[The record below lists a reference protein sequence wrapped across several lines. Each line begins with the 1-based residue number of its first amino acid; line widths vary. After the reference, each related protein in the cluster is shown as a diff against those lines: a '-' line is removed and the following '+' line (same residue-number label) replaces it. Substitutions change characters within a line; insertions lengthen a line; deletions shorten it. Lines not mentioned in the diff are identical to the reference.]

1 LSAVQKQFS
10 IGKMTALVCATFM
23 LPIAILCFFVV
34 SNVNEFI
41 HFARWETY
49 GIAYQRPLEDLLRNV
64 QDYQIAGECADQNR
78 NARLQTA
85 GVRIEKAITA
95 LQQVD
100 ARLGANLQ
108 FTDEG
113 LGKRGRMYC
122 RVDDLRN
129 EWQNLSSAA
138 QNSTVEGKLPQD
150 VQDQYTRL
158 VATIRTMI
166 THAGDTSNLILDPD
180 LDSYYLMD
188 VTLLALPQTQD
199 RLAQIV
205 SLGLEILS
213 RGELTRKDQTK
224 LEVYAALLEE
234 ADLNRIIASA
244 QTSLNEDSNFYG
256 RSATLQE
263 RLPVALAAYE
273 NSTHDFISLIRQTA
287 DPNGRHI
294 EPEAFEATGLKAR
307 ADSFDL
313 WNVAAEE
320 LDLLLAAR
328 IASYT
333 NRRTVSLGLA
343 GLAVLLAVA
352 LAYFAIRH
360 AKDAAESASRS
371 KSEFLANTSH
381 EIRTPLNSIL
391 GFTELLRRG
400 DRFSGQ
406 DRAHLDAISSSGRH
420 LLSLINDILD
430 LSKIEAGRFEFERIR
445 CSPHQIISEVL
456 STLRVPAQERGHSLE
471 CRWASGVPETILTD
485 PARLRQVLTNLV
497 GNAIKFTERGR
508 IKVVATVA
516 PDSPEPRFL
525 IEVHDTGIGI
535 PADRIDAIFSPFEQ
549 ADNSITRRFGGTGLG
564 LAISRRIV
572 DGLGGELTVESEP
585 GRGSVFRVTLS
596 TGPLENVRILD
607 SPPTEAL
614 KSASASNSTPA
625 IRLSS
630 ARILLVEDGP
640 SNRQLIGLVLQQAGA
655 EVTFAENGQEGLDV
669 AGSRAFDLILMD
681 MQMPV
686 LDGYTAAKRLRERGC
701 HLPIIA
707 LTAHAM
713 RGDKEKCLAA
723 GCTGYLSKPIDMD
736 ELVQTVAAALRE
748 AVAKDE
754 SSRHEA
760 NDPWVAE
767 RVSTGSLPAITS
779 TLPTNDPEFARI
791 TEIFIDTLHSRF
803 AEMQAAYENADLKQL
818 AELAH
823 WLKGTGGTVGF
834 NCFTEPARRL
844 ELLAKQDQT
853 EHIDEVVRELGTLIQ
868 RITVSVKRHETDRH
882 PATEELACPKKR

>member
-1 LSAVQKQFS
+1 
-10 IGKMTALVCATFM
+10 MTALVCGTFM

-34 SNVNEFI
+34 ANVNEFI

-49 GIAYQRPLEDLLRNV
+49 GIAYQRPLEELLRNV
-64 QDYQIAGECADQNR
+64 QDHQIAAQCTDQDR
-78 NARLQTA
+78 NARLQTTGA
-85 GVRIEKAITA
+85 RIEQAMNA
-95 LQQVD
+95 LRQVD
-100 ARLGANLQ
+100 VRLGADLQ

-113 LGKRGRMYC
+113 LGKRGRINC
-122 RVDDLRN
+122 RVDDLRV
-129 EWQNLSSAA
+129 EWQNLDSAVPIA
-138 QNSTVEGKLPQD
+138 TVDDKLPQD
-150 VQDQYTRL
+150 IQDQYTKL

-199 RLAQIV
+199 RIAQIV

-213 RGELTRKDQTK
+213 RGELTQKEQTK

-234 ADLNRIIASA
+234 ADLNRVIASS
-244 QTSLNEDSNFYG
+244 QTSLNEDPNFYG

-273 NSTHDFISLIRQTA
+273 NSTRDFIRLIRQAA
-287 DPNGRHI
+287 DPIGRRVA
-294 EPEAFEATGLKAR
+294 PEAFEATGLRAR
-307 ADSFDL
+307 GDSFDL

-320 LDLLLAAR
+320 VDLLLVAR

-333 NRRTVSLGLA
+333 SRRTVSLALA
-343 GLAVLLAVA
+343 GVAVVLAVA

-371 KSEFLANTSH
+371 KSEFLANMSH

-400 DRFSGQ
+400 VGFSDQ
-406 DRAHLDAISSSGRH
+406 DRAHLDTISSSGRH
-420 LLSLINDILD
+420 LLTLINDILD
-430 LSKIEAGRFEFERIR
+430 LSKIEAGHFEFEQIR

-456 STLRVPAQERGHSLE
+456 STLRVPAQERGHRLE
-471 CRWASGVPETILTD
+471 CRWTSRVPETILTD

-497 GNAIKFTERGR
+497 GNAIKFTERGS

-572 DGLGGELTVESEP
+572 DGLGGKLTVESEP

-596 TGPLENVRILD
+596 TGPLENVRILE

-614 KSASASNSTPA
+614 KSASASNPTPA
-625 IRLSS
+625 IRLNSV
-630 ARILLVEDGP
+630 RILLVEDGQ
-640 SNRQLIGLVLQQAGA
+640 SNRQFIGLVLQQAGA
-655 EVTFAENGQEGLDV
+655 EVVVAENGQEGLDA
-669 AGSRAFDLILMD
+669 AGSRTFDVILMD

-701 HLPIIA
+701 NLPIIA

-723 GCTGYLSKPIDMD
+723 GCSDYLSKPIDMD
-736 ELVQTVAAALRE
+736 ELLQTVATALHQAGRNG
-748 AVAKDE
+748 E
-754 SSRHEA
+754 SSRHDA
-760 NDPWVAE
+760 RDRWAAE
-767 RVSTGSLPAITS
+767 QVSTDSLPAITS
-779 TLPTNDPEFARI
+779 TLPTGNPEFARI
-791 TEIFIDTLHSRF
+791 VETFVDQLHGRL
-803 AEMQAAYENADLKQL
+803 AEMQTAYEDADLEQL

-823 WLKGTGGTVGF
+823 WLKGSGGTVGF
-834 NCFTEPARRL
+834 HCFTKPARRL
-844 ELLAKQDQT
+844 ELLAKEGRT
-853 EHIDEVVRELGTLIQ
+853 EHIHEAIREIGTLVQ
-868 RITVSVKRHETDRH
+868 RIAVPV
-882 PATEELACPKKR
+882 